1 MGEVPGRD
9 AGPLEAQQHH
19 GGRAQE
25 EPEGPRRGVQRSDTR
40 TELLGGCAL
49 CEVNFSNST

>member
-25 EPEGPRRGVQRSDTR
+25 EPEGPQRRGVQMSDTGAGLPG
-40 TELLGGCAL
+40 TCAII
-49 CEVNFSNST
+49 ESVE